1 MTRTI
6 VVLIIAALW
15 TARAE
20 PQTLPRFE
28 ILPTAYGSNQGVGEY
43 NAYKIDRTANK
54 LFYCRAVIGGP
65 KGDSATC
72 RALTTAGIPNLSKTQ
87 AAPVDPGE
95 GNAGRQTVWFIDT
108 TTGEVSICTFVTV
121 NRCLTFK

>member
-6 VVLIIAALW
+6 VILIIAMSWA
-15 TARAE
+15 ASAE

-28 ILPTAYGSNQGVGEY
+28 ILPSAYGSNQGVGEY
-43 NAYKIDRTANK
+43 NAYKVDRSANK
-54 LFYCRAVIGGP
+54 LFYCRAVVGGA

-72 RALTTAGIPNLSKTQ
+72 RALTTAGIPNLSKTL
-87 AAPVDPGE
+87 AVPVDPGE
-95 GNAGRQTVWFIDT
+95 GNAGRQTVWFIDP
-108 TTGEVSICTFVTV
+108 TTGEVSICLFVTV